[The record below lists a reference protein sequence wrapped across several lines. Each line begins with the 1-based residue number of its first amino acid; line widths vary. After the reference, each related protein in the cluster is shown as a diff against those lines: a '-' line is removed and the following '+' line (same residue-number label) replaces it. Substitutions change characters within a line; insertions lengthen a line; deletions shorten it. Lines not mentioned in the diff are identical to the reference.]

1 MDQEAQQNL
10 DKINALQKQFLSVIE
25 DYKKYYVYY
34 NKNPEVEEF
43 YTNFENA
50 KSQLASIVKKLNDLS
65 VKITQDTSVLN
76 TSISN
81 INKQIQT
88 EKSLNDDLNNVVS
101 GLKATNNS
109 SKALIDDSK
118 DQYNDNYIKLW
129 EMILG
134 IFLLGFIL
142 AYRFESREFIIRC
155 TQYIK
160 SKATGNP
167 TV

>member
-1 MDQEAQQNL
+1 MEQEAQQNL
-10 DKINALQKQFLSVIE
+10 DKINALNNQFLSVIE

-50 KSQLASIVKKLNDLS
+50 KSQLTLIVKQLNNLS
-65 VKITQDTSVLN
+65 VKITQDTSNLN
-76 TSISN
+76 NDISN
-81 INKQIQT
+81 INRQIQT

-160 SKATGNP
+160 SKATGSP
-167 TV
+167 SI